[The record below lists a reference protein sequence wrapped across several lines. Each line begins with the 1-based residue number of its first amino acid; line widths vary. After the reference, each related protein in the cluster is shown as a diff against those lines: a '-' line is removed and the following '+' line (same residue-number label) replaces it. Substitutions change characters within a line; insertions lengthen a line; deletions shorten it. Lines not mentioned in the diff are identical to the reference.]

1 MEQQEMIQIG
11 VGLASGLV
19 GGNVAGLVFKGRS
32 LGAIGN
38 SVLGA
43 GGGAL
48 AAYILKTVNL
58 IPAVDDPTQFDLTTT
73 VYNVVAGLAGGGAL
87 ISAISI
93 FKGKSK
99 GSAPSK
105 P

>member
-58 IPAVDDPTQFDLTTT
+58 IPAVDDPTQLTTT